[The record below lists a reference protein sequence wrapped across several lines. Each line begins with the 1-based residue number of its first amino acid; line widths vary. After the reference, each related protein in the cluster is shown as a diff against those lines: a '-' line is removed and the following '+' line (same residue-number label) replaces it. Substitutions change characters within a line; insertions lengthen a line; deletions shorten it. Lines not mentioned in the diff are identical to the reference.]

1 MVPFEDKLRTLAE
14 RKRVAD
20 GPTCR
25 RLQEEVEA
33 SLVPLIRCAM
43 HRGVGVPG
51 LVQWVRTTLPGLGER
66 ERTAAALA
74 RRLCAN
80 LLRQYEP
87 SPRRVVS
94 SCDTVAMA

>member
-1 MVPFEDKLRTLAE
+1 MVPFESKLRTLAE
-14 RKRVAD
+14 WKRAAD
-20 GPTCR
+20 WPASQ

-43 HRGVGVPG
+43 HRGVGLPG
-51 LVQWVRTTLPGLGER
+51 LVQWVRTTLPGLSER
-66 ERTAAALA
+66 ERSAPALA

-87 SPRRVVS
+87 DPHRSVS
-94 SCDTVAMA
+94 FGDTVAMG